1 MVRIHPGLPFIP
13 PVPPEERCHFSN
25 LQVQIAQVT
34 RHFF

>member
-1 MVRIHPGLPFIP
+1 
-13 PVPPEERCHFSN
+13 VPPEERCHFSN